1 MNDSELTSSLPLEM
15 HTHNIC
21 YLSAPYHVNLKT
33 LREHLAA
40 KGTKSITSSELPTT
54 RQRILGSAP
63 LEAEVEEAA
72 GDDEEK
78 LSLDSF

>member
-1 MNDSELTSSLPLEM
+1 MD
-15 HTHNIC
+15 THNIY
-21 YLSAPYHVNLKT
+21 YLSAPFHVNLKT

-40 KGTKSITSSELPTT
+40 KGTKSITSSELPTTT